1 MKPSHVKGAEAL
13 SHRQSALLRLS
24 TSIAAAHDETAVCR
38 CVVDGLR
45 DEALGYDFVGMLL
58 VDPATGDRV
67 LRASVGWAGVHDGL
81 RIPPGQGLSERPLL
95 DGQLHYSPRVDR
107 EPGHYHGATS
117 GCEVDVP
124 LVVDGEPIGVLVVEG
139 AQPDAFG
146 REDLEILHAAAQ
158 QAGLAIGR
166 ARLLESERARADEQ
180 AALLDT
186 LADLAGE
193 LELSSLLQALL
204 RRAVSLLGVTG
215 GELAVFDAAKNELVI
230 AASHN
235 MGTDAVGTRMALGEG
250 AMGQVTDTREP
261 LIIPR
266 YQEWAGRS
274 AQYTQ
279 HTVQTVMAAPL
290 LIGER
295 LVGAIAA
302 VHADPA
308 RAFGPEDLRRLN
320 LFAPQAAIA
329 IENARLFTAERRQ
342 AQEQQALLETMT
354 DLAGQL
360 ELSSVLQAVLRRAA
374 GLLNVTGGEL
384 AIFDDATD
392 ELVIVASHNMGTDAV
407 GTRMALGE
415 GAMGH
420 VARTHDPLIIP
431 SYQAWTG
438 RSEKYTQQ
446 TVQTVMA
453 APLLIGNRLVGVIAS
468 VHSDPG
474 RAFGPDDLRLLQL
487 FAPHA
492 AVAIENARLYTE
504 TQHQKQ
510 FFEDLVRTSPVAIVT
525 LDLDFRI
532 TSCNPAF
539 ERLFGY
545 SRQEV
550 LGRNLDELLN
560 TPETLS
566 EAERYTAVAREG
578 EVAMGVAKRRRKDGS
593 WVDVE
598 LAGVSVMVDGQ
609 QVGIMGLYH
618 DISELLQARH
628 DAELANQAKSQFLAN
643 MSHELRTPLNAIIGY
658 SEMLQEEAA
667 EAGDDQYVPDLQ
679 KVHGAGR
686 HLLGLIN
693 DILDLSKIEAG
704 KMELYLERFDLREL
718 VDGVSAT
725 VQPLVAR
732 NGNRLETDVADDL
745 AAMTADATKVRQI
758 LLNLLSNAAKFTEG
772 GRIVLTAESAP
783 DDPAM
788 VSIRVADE
796 GVGMTEEQLS
806 RLFQAFSQAE
816 ASTAARYGGTGLG
829 LVISRHFCR
838 MMGGDIDVA
847 SEPGVGTTF
856 TVRLPREARPARDP
870 YDGIEA
876 GAGSGVSGTVLVID
890 DDATVHDL
898 LRRMLSKDGF
908 RVESALDGVAGLDR
922 ARQLRPDVVLLDVL
936 MPGVDGWSVLS
947 TLKADPDLGD
957 IPVVMVSMLDDRQL
971 GFSLGATDYVVKPI
985 EPARLLSVLHRLC
998 PDPDATVLIVDDDPA
1013 ARDRLARLVRDGG
1026 WRSVEAEN
1034 GVAALEKLAEA
1045 QPSLILLD
1053 LVMPEMDGFELA
1065 ARLRRDESFRDL
1077 PIVVVTGKELTLEE
1091 RTRLNGSVATVFSK
1105 DEDSLD
1111 ALSMALRDIIGRGG
1125 PA

>member
-796 GVGMTEEQLS
+796 GVGMTGEQLS

-908 RVESALDGVAGLDR
+908 RVESAMDGVAGLDR

-1065 ARLRRDESFRDL
+1065 ARLRRDESLRDL

-1105 DEDSLD
+1105 DDNLD